1 MDQLA
6 GMERNSLVAVLNDAE
21 ACLLQIEQALIG
33 REQSEAE
40 KKKLSN
46 QCSRLQRGINGL
58 PLLPAIAVSAFLA
71 LFSNFFLLVLAAVI
85 VAAILYKKK
94 QRPLWEEQLSALQ
107 NQQIPAVENQI
118 RQWNDQLNS
127 LGPWARNVKSLLA
140 LLPEQLRNLDSI
152 RGIRE
157 QLRQGAR
164 DWYTAVQSYQ
174 ALLREQERDRQIR
187 QMQENVQK
195 VAQDSRQT
203 KTAMEEIQKKTR
215 DIERNTARTA
225 AAAEEA
231 AQHSAR
237 AAKAARDNA
246 KANERQAKA
255 AEKQA
260 EEAKYT
266 NDLIKEYINRW

>member
-1 MDQLA
+1 M
-6 GMERNSLVAVLNDAE
+6 
-21 ACLLQIEQALIG
+21 
-33 REQSEAE
+33 
-40 KKKLSN
+40 LS
-46 QCSRLQRGINGL
+46 
-58 PLLPAIAVSAFLA
+58 
-71 LFSNFFLLVLAAVI
+71 AVI

-174 ALLREQERDRQIR
+174 ALLREQERDR
-187 QMQENVQK
+187 V
-195 VAQDSRQT
+195 
-203 KTAMEEIQKKTR
+203 
-215 DIERNTARTA
+215 
-225 AAAEEA
+225 
-231 AQHSAR
+231 
-237 AAKAARDNA
+237 
-246 KANERQAKA
+246 
-255 AEKQA
+255 
-260 EEAKYT
+260 
-266 NDLIKEYINRW
+266 IKFHPYFPWLTVFSL